1 VTKLQEPRSQLDLHR
16 GQTIIQMRG
25 LCLWWPTD
33 PQTILRS
40 FTIALGMARQVL
52 VFVDSTLVECLF
64 SVTLLHG

>member
-1 VTKLQEPRSQLDLHR
+1 
-16 GQTIIQMRG
+16 MRG